1 MKKEIAKPE
10 MFANVFSGNRLASIE
25 KISLDSQSMKP
36 TFAQEPVPPRQR
48 SAAPKR
54 VSQVSVFAITSG
66 KEEWVKPT
74 SLPTLLRHWRC
85 VRNE

>member
-48 SAAPKR
+48 SPPQSA
-54 VSQVSVFAITSG
+54 
-66 KEEWVKPT
+66 
-74 SLPTLLRHWRC
+74 
-85 VRNE
+85 